1 GASSVGFPPGGWVA
15 KPWWPSFSWRP
26 SSRSSAA
33 TASRRSAAITRDIW
47 TTSKAGSLG
56 RRGPIVIEIPVNL
69 GPRSYPILVGAGAL
83 SMVGAQLAKR
93 GVGRRVVLV
102 SDPTI
107 ARLHSDAVL
116 RGLTAAGFDVAQVAV
131 PEGERAKRL

>member
-1 GASSVGFPPGGWVA
+1 M
-15 KPWWPSFSWRP
+15 
-26 SSRSSAA
+26 
-33 TASRRSAAITRDIW
+33 
-47 TTSKAGSLG
+47 
-56 RRGPIVIEIPVNL
+56 IEIHVNL

-107 ARLHSDAVL
+107 ARLHGDTVL
-116 RGLTAAGFDVAQVAV
+116 RSLTSAGFDVAQIGV
-131 PEGERAKRL
+131 PEG